1 MEITY
6 LLDLGPILSFI
17 IGHGHVESRHT
28 RLAMYKM

>member
-6 LLDLGPILSFI
+6 LLDLGPILSLV
-17 IGHGHVESRHT
+17 IGHSRVESRHA